1 MWILQC
7 ADAPAHHDLHP
18 QPNIHAQK
26 LMENAAVG
34 IIAATTVRHFCSV
47 DACETIGAI
56 IKRATGVRPLPSA
69 KLTTGD
75 AR

>member
-1 MWILQC
+1 MLHF
-7 ADAPAHHDLHP
+7 ADAPAHHDRHP
-18 QPNIHAQK
+18 QPKIQAQK
-26 LMENAAVG
+26 LIEKTAVG
-34 IIAATTVRHFCSV
+34 IAAITTARLFCRR
-47 DACETIGAI
+47 DKGETIDAI

>member
-1 MWILQC
+1 MLQL
-7 ADAPAHHDLHP
+7 ADAPAHQDRHP
-18 QPNIHAQK
+18 QLNIQAQK
-26 LMENAAVG
+26 LIEKTAVG
-34 IIAATTVRHFCSV
+34 SMANTTGNAFCSRE
-47 DACETIGAI
+47 ACETMGAI